1 MKLAEDIENNQILL
15 CVVNHEKYQDFV
27 RDFTKNYL
35 NQDVSSYISLSR
47 PYQSLVMNFQKMD
60 VDTDSIFFI
69 DTSTK
74 MTGKTDVQADNCLF
88 IESPSAL
95 TNLSIAI
102 GKVVEASEPHYI
114 FFDSLSALLIYNP
127 EQMIIKFTKDLINKI
142 RAKNSKMVLVC
153 LNGEDEANIIEKIS
167 MFVDKMEKIE

>member
-1 MKLAEDIENNQILL
+1 MKYEIDFADNQILL
-15 CVVNHEKYQDFV
+15 CVVDHEKYQEFV
-27 RDFTKNYL
+27 ADFTKNYL
-35 NQDVSSYISLSR
+35 DSDISSYISLSR
-47 PYQSLVMNFQKMD
+47 PYQSLVSNFKKMK

-74 MTGKTDVQADNCLF
+74 MTGKTDIQADNCLF

-95 TNLSIAI
+95 TNLSIAV
-102 GKVVEASEPHYI
+102 GKVVEASEPQYI

-153 LNGEDEANIIEKIS
+153 LNGKDEANIIEKIS
-167 MFVDKMEKIE
+167 MFVDKTQKIA